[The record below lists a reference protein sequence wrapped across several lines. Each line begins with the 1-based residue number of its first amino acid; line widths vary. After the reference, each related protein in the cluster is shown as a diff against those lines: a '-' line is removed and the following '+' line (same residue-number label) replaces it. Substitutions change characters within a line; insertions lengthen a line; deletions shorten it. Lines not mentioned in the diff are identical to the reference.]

1 MEKSF
6 YLDNEEKTIEI
17 GVNIGK
23 LISLPTLIYLE
34 GDLGA
39 GKTHITKG
47 IASGIGIEEDITSPT
62 FTLINEYFTNKVNL
76 YHLDLYRLDSVN
88 QVLNLGVE
96 DFIDSEKSL
105 VIMEWSDKLEGNK
118 LSDNLLEIK
127 LLHEN
132 NARRIIIKTDN
143 KIYEN
148 VLVELEKVVNTW
160 N

>member
-17 GVNIGK
+17 GFNIGK

>member
-143 KIYEN
+143 KVYEN

>member
-17 GVNIGK
+17 GFNIGK

-143 KIYEN
+143 KVYEN